1 MYITAARH
9 RKSSESGGKRNASKV
24 QRHRRTA
31 QETGQGGQG
40 FLPLVCG
47 TAGRGF
53 GEGLH
58 AFHCRAL
65 RDEQKCQASDRR
77 GQEPGKDCFRCRC
90 GYGAVLSCA
99 FKARE
104 DTRIAETAR
113 ISAHAQLLPGAF
125 GGCGEQARL

>member
-65 RDEQKCQASDRR
+65 RDEQKCQASDRHGKGC
-77 GQEPGKDCFRCRC
+77 GQREVRIPLLPPAAGIHRC
-90 GYGAVLSCA
+90 GVQG
-99 FKARE
+99 R
-104 DTRIAETAR
+104 AENPAEEPHR
-113 ISAHAQLLPGAF
+113 VF
-125 GGCGEQARL
+125 GIQERRR